1 MNIPDL
7 TDGFVAWQSTLPCRA
22 NQKTPFVDERVFQ
35 NRGVC
40 GQAFPFLPSPPTS
53 RTFLCSFQFLRVPK
67 SEKCFKPAESPMET
81 GSGRGGPDPV
91 FPRLFHENPASRTFF
106 DAIPN
111 PVFSLPKKIH

>member
-22 NQKTPFVDERVFQ
+22 NQKTPFVDERAFQ

-40 GQAFPFLPSPPTS
+40 GQAFPFLPSPPPS

-81 GSGRGGPDPV
+81 
-91 FPRLFHENPASRTFF
+91 LATQ
-106 DAIPN
+106 ATI
-111 PVFSLPKKIH
+111 SLKGHVPKIYTMLV